1 MISPLSMNLCKYL
14 VSDLALSGT
23 VGVLWNKIAQN
34 CNICNQLVFYLC
46 QNTFSSPMANNWVKG
61 FAHDPAHKEK

>member
-14 VSDLALSGT
+14 VTDLALSGT

-34 CNICNQLVFYLC
+34 CNICNQLVFFVC
-46 QNTFSSPMANNWVKG
+46 VKTQNTFSSSLANNWVNC
-61 FAHDPAHKEK
+61 FAHEPGP

>member
-46 QNTFSSPMANNWVKG
+46 QNTFSSQMANNWVKC
-61 FAHDPAHKEK
+61 FAHEPAHKEK